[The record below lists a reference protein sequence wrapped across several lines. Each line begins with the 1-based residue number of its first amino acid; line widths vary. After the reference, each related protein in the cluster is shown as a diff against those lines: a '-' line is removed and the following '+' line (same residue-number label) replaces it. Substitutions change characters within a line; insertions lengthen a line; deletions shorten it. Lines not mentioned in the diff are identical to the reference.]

1 MKNYTPEQIA
11 AIVSFVNDFIT
22 WVNTQLDK
30 EMSNIAEI
38 SFAVKPEYR
47 AKVEGTTETY
57 SKCLHY
63 LTDATKQLVAD
74 SGVILFSTKSERTQ

>member
-1 MKNYTPEQIA
+1 MKNYTTEQVA
-11 AIVSFVNDFIT
+11 AIVGFANDFVT

-47 AKVEGTTETY
+47 AKVEGITATY
-57 SKCLHY
+57 SKCIHH
-63 LTDATKQLVAD
+63 LTDVAKQLVAD
-74 SGVILFSTKSERTQ
+74 SFGEILK

>member
-11 AIVSFVNDFIT
+11 AIVSFVNDFVT

-30 EMSNIAEI
+30 EMSNITEI

-47 AKVEGTTETY
+47 AKVEGKTSAY
-57 SKCLHY
+57 SQCIHHLA
-63 LTDATKQLVAD
+63 DVAKQLVID
-74 SGVILFSTKSERTQ
+74 NFGEILK

>member
-1 MKNYTPEQIA
+1 MKNYTAEQVA
-11 AIVSFVNDFIT
+11 AIVGFVNDFVT

-47 AKVEGTTETY
+47 AKVEGKTAAY
-57 SKCLHY
+57 SQCVNHLA
-63 LTDATKQLVAD
+63 DATKQLVAD

>member
-11 AIVSFVNDFIT
+11 AIVGFVNNFIT

-30 EMSNIAEI
+30 EMSNITEI

-47 AKVEGTTETY
+47 AKVEGKTAAY
-57 SKCLHY
+57 SQCVNHL
-63 LTDATKQLVAD
+63 AGVAKQIVAEGF
-74 SGVILFSTKSERTQ
+74 SEILK

>member
-1 MKNYTPEQIA
+1 MKNYTAEQVA
-11 AIVSFVNDFIT
+11 AIVNFANDFVT

-47 AKVEGTTETY
+47 AKVEGTTAAY
-57 SKCLHY
+57 SQCVNHLA
-63 LTDATKQLVAD
+63 DVTKQLVAE
-74 SGVILFSTKSERTQ
+74 SFGELLK

>member
-1 MKNYTPEQIA
+1 MKNYTLEQVT
-11 AIVSFVNDFIT
+11 AIIGFVNDFAT

-57 SKCLHY
+57 SKCLHH
-63 LTDATKQLVAD
+63 LKDAVKQVVAEN
-74 SGVILFSTKSERTQ
+74 FSKLL